1 MKINSRNSFATR
13 PQLGNHDVNE
23 VGAYSIEEV
32 TPKSHCPNL
41 AAKQRKLT
49 LKEKSMKVVKDL
61 DKQLKLKTK
70 NFLNPNEVY
79 TIITNLINR
88 KRFNYTLGDI
98 VHFILRCLC
107 FRKIKFKKFNGTKED
122 WQKNVKKHY

>member
-1 MKINSRNSFATR
+1 MKINSQNSFVSR
-13 PQLGNHDVNE
+13 PQLGNHDVNA
-23 VGAYSIEEV
+23 VSSYSIEEM
-32 TPKSHCPNL
+32 TPNSHYLNL
-41 AAKQRKLT
+41 GAKQKRLT
-49 LKEKSMKVVKDL
+49 FKEKSMKVVKDL
-61 DKQLKLKTK
+61 EKQLKTKTK

-107 FRKIKFKKFNGTKED
+107 FRKIKFKKFSGSKED

>member
-1 MKINSRNSFATR
+1 MKINSQNSFVSR
-13 PQLGNHDVNE
+13 PQLGNHDVNA
-23 VGAYSIEEV
+23 VSAYSIEEM
-32 TPKSHCPNL
+32 TPSSHYLNL
-41 AAKQRKLT
+41 AAKQTRLT
-49 LKEKSMKVVKDL
+49 FKEKSMKVVKDL
-61 DKQLKLKTK
+61 EKQLKTKTK

-107 FRKIKFKKFNGTKED
+107 FRKIKFKKFSGSKED

>member
-13 PQLGNHDVNE
+13 PQLGNNDVNA
-23 VGAYSIEEV
+23 VGAYSIEEM
-32 TPKSHCPNL
+32 TPKSHYLNL
-41 AAKQRKLT
+41 AAKQTRLT
-49 LKEKSMKVVKDL
+49 FKEKSMKVVKDL
-61 DKQLKLKTK
+61 EKQLKTKTK

-88 KRFNYTLGDI
+88 KRFNYALGDI

-107 FRKIKFKKFNGTKED
+107 FRKIKFKKFSGSKED

>member
-1 MKINSRNSFATR
+1 
-13 PQLGNHDVNE
+13 
-23 VGAYSIEEV
+23 
-32 TPKSHCPNL
+32 
-41 AAKQRKLT
+41 
-49 LKEKSMKVVKDL
+49 MKVVKDL

-107 FRKIKFKKFNGTKED
+107 FRKIKFKKFTGTKED